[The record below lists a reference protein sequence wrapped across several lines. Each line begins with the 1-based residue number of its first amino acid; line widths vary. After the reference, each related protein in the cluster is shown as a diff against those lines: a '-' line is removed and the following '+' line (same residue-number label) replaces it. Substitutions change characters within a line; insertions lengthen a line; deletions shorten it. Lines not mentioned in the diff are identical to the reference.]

1 MTSTL
6 LQNVTEFESVD
17 LLNDSVISVNDSQES
32 QSEISVESSKSQTS
46 QSSITSMLVVA
57 VCFHLVHLDNY

>member
-6 LQNVTEFESVD
+6 LQNVTELESVD

-32 QSEISVESSKSQTS
+32 QSEKVLKAKLVKV
-46 QSSITSMLVVA
+46 QSP
-57 VCFHLVHLDNY
+57 VC